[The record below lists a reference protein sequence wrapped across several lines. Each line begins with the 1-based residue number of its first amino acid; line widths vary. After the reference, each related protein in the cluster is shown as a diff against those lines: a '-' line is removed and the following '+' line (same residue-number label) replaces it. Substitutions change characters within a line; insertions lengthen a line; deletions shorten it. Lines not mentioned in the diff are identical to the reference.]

1 MKQMDER
8 IVNLFHS
15 SAFHTT
21 LYEPLQRHISAKC
34 IDPLKFVY
42 FTINSDVNVESLKR
56 RVVRSVL
63 IGERTSGLDGRT
75 VK

>member
-1 MKQMDER
+1 MQKVER
-8 IVNLFHS
+8 TVNLFDS

-21 LYEPLQRHISAKC
+21 LYEPLQRHISAKH